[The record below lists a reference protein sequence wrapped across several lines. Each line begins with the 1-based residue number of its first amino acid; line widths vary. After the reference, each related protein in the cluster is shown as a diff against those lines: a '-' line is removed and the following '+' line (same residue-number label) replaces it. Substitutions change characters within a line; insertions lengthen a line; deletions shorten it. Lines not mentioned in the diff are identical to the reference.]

1 MICTIFKKFVTP
13 FWRENS
19 NVVDIT
25 TKILTFLKLT
35 FIFTTVEEVT
45 PFKVGTKE
53 FSDFVKLSIGTKPG
67 KTCSKTIP
75 QTEQAISTCQE
86 YVQALADP
94 NVIKI
99 NVTCTRDDLIFDR
112 SVVLNS
118 FTEYYDLT
126 CGHSIV
132 RNVFN
137 SLYMGGMLLGKN
149 STQKVFKRERRL
161 FIRYISRNI

>member
-1 MICTIFKKFVTP
+1 MTP
-13 FWRENS
+13 FIN
-19 NVVDIT
+19 
-25 TKILTFLKLT
+25 
-35 FIFTTVEEVT
+35 
-45 PFKVGTKE
+45 GTKE
-53 FSDFVKLSIGTKPG
+53 FSDFVKLSIGNKPG

-86 YVQALADP
+86 YVQALSDP

-99 NVTCTRDDLIFDR
+99 NVTCTREDLIFDR

-126 CGHSIV
+126 CDHSIV
-132 RNVFN
+132 RAIFN

-149 STQKVFKRERRL
+149 SIKVFRDLENNR
-161 FIRYISRNI
+161 SM

>member
-1 MICTIFKKFVTP
+1 MELITVCGENKVLKILHCIDVDKTIFL
-13 FWRENS
+13 
-19 NVVDIT
+19 
-25 TKILTFLKLT
+25 KIQNYFHSL
-35 FIFTTVEEVT
+35 IFTTVKEVT
-45 PFKVGTKE
+45 PFINGTRE

-75 QTEQAISTCQE
+75 QTEQALSTCQE

-99 NVTCTRDDLIFDR
+99 NVTCTREDLIFDR

-126 CGHSIV
+126 CDHSIV
-132 RNVFN
+132 RAIFN

-149 STQKVFKRERRL
+149 SIKVFESWRTTVQ
-161 FIRYISRNI
+161 N